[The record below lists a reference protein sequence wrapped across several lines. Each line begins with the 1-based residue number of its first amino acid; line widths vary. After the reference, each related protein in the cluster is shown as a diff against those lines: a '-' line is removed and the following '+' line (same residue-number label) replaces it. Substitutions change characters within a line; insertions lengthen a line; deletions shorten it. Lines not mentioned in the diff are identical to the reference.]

1 MILLIAIME
10 NRYVIDTVAFINYF
24 NIFFNEV
31 DILTPETRRKI
42 NLCFDRNLDS
52 HKLVIPSI
60 VFLEIFRKFLINE
73 EKVKMFFYEIYNDLR
88 ENSNIEIKAIE
99 KEVLEIFQN
108 LNDFNMENNDKLIYA
123 SAVQLKSALITN
135 DPVIISYNNKRK
147 LIPSIIF

>member
-108 LNDFNMENNDKLIYA
+108 LNDFSMENNDKLIYA